1 MNNIVRP
8 RVTQEIINAAA
19 NAFSVDFPHFEADD
33 ISRTYVH
40 RMDGYE
46 LAKELE
52 TYRNWDV
59 NFEVCE
65 DLNRFQDYVEEAH
78 DKICFAWAKTIEPP
92 FPVGTRIKHGVIDR
106 VYEHAPATYA
116 VQVDGEKD
124 NQKLLV
130 KFELAE
136 LDT

>member
-8 RVTQEIINAAA
+8 TVTQEIINAAA
-19 NAFSVDFPHFEADD
+19 AEFNAIHNNFPAND
-33 ISRTYVH
+33 ISRIYVH
-40 RMDGYE
+40 PMDGYE

-59 NFEVCE
+59 DFDVCE
-65 DLNRFQDYVEEAH
+65 TLNEFQDCVEAKYL
-78 DKICFAWAKTIEPP
+78 KICFDWAKTIEPP
-92 FPVGTRIKHGVIDR
+92 FPVGTRIKNGVIDR

-124 NQKLLV
+124 NQKLIV

>member
-19 NAFSVDFPHFEADD
+19 AASHATHNNFPAND
-33 ISRTYVH
+33 ISRTYTH
-40 RMDGYE
+40 PMDGYE

-59 NFEVCE
+59 DFDVCE
-65 DLNRFQDYVEEAH
+65 TLNEFQDYVEAKH
-78 DKICFAWAKTIEPP
+78 LTICKEWAKTIDPP
-92 FPVGTRIKHGVIDR
+92 FPIGTRIKEGVIDR

-116 VQVDGEKD
+116 VQVDGEKE

>member
-19 NAFSVDFPHFEADD
+19 AAFSKNYPEFEAND

-40 RMDGYE
+40 PMDGYE

-52 TYRNWDV
+52 TYRNWGIDFDV
-59 NFEVCE
+59 C
-65 DLNRFQDYVEEAH
+65 DTLNGFQNYVEYEH
-78 DKICFAWAKTIEPP
+78 LKICKVWAETIEPP
-92 FPVGTRIKHGVIDR
+92 FPIGARIKEGVITGI
-106 VYEHAPATYA
+106 YEHTPAAYI
-116 VQVDGEKD
+116 VQVDGEPETTKRII
-124 NQKLLV
+124 

>member
-8 RVTQEIINAAA
+8 KVTQEIINAAA
-19 NAFSVDFPHFEADD
+19 NSFSADFPHFEADD
-33 ISRTYVH
+33 ISRTYSH

-65 DLNRFQDYVEEAH
+65 DLNSFQDYVEEAH

-92 FPVGTRIKHGVIDR
+92 FPIGTRIKEGVITGI
-106 VYEHAPATYA
+106 YEHTPAAYA
-116 VQVDGEKD
+116 VQVDGEPETTKRII
-124 NQKLLV
+124 